1 MDRHGTLATQEE
13 FQQPTFDARFVWSRR
28 QLDAPAANFMCR
40 YALDR
45 TADVVAEGGTQVALR
60 ADESDQQGAAPRVQ
74 FMKGVWPDPD
84 RRTFPPSF
92 LRRAA
97 YSE

>member
-1 MDRHGTLATQEE
+1 MDRRGTFAAQEE
-13 FQQPTFDARFVWSRR
+13 FQQPTFDARFVWRR
-28 QLDAPAANFMCR
+28 PQLGAPAGNLICR

-45 TADVVAEGGTQVALR
+45 TADVLAEGGTKVALR
-60 ADESDQQGAAPRVQ
+60 ADEPDQQGAAPRVQ
-74 FMKGVWPDPD
+74 FMKRVWPDPD
-84 RRTFPPSF
+84 RRTFPPSS

>member
-1 MDRHGTLATQEE
+1 MDRHRTFAAQEE
-13 FQQPTFDARFVWSRR
+13 FQQPTFDARFVWSRS
-28 QLDAPAANFMCR
+28 QLAAPAANLTCR

-45 TADVVAEGGTQVALR
+45 TADVITECGTQVALR
-60 ADESDQQGAAPRVQ
+60 ADEPDQQIAAPRVQ
-74 FMKGVWPDPD
+74 FMRRVWPDPD
-84 RRTFPPSF
+84 RRTFPPSC